1 MAATDSLEEI
11 QSMREC
17 LNQLPSIK
25 DNQQLVATTSTIVTK
40 LRSFNDALPQRDVLQ
55 RLSLQ
60 VQPSLVDVVSI
71 SEEIAGGND
80 ENRWKLDEATRRLSA
95 NLCDVESVLV
105 EEMRDDRSAEETLT
119 HYRAKLEERRERM
132 GKSVVGEKLES
143 TLESSREEL
152 SHGVDHLEKA
162 LAHPSPNRDDVTR
175 PAAVVAKAVCSL
187 LDVAD
192 TYFQTPLVYRSE
204 LYGHTMSVIRI
215 AKNYILDVEEMKTAV
230 SRLTVSVQS
239 IREQCQ
245 NQMGRSASL
254 QIEVESLKQ
263 DDASSDGSGR
273 CVTDS
278 NETSLRQSPIIL
290 TAKALYD
297 FDMEDKEENL
307 QFFKGDIIQV
317 TKRNEGGWW
326 EGRSGVKTGVFPASF
341 VQVIGEQPTQ
351 SPSHSATKLTPN
363 LSLAALRTGQPT
375 SSDQEDVG
383 SLSERRS
390 STGNGKLRVQ
400 HQSPSASDSGQLP
413 AYATSRRVYTW
424 SGDDGGQLTQPVHKE
439 GIMKKEGGHH
449 KSWKTRWFILDHEKI
464 SYYRPTQLKSPMGS
478 IGLRD
483 YKFAAVTGDR
493 PGHQNCFN
501 LVSSGDKRI
510 YYFSTSSRAEMNDW
524 ILHINRAIKKRKISS
539 AGQIGDESAHA
550 EFEGSMGKVAAA
562 ECIEYLLVED
572 RIGHEGL
579 FRINGNVGQVKR
591 YLQAVDQGTVPP
603 VEEIHNPHTVASIL
617 KHLIKEHKVK
627 VLVVSSIARELY
639 QEVEKNCAP
648 MAARSLLFGVHGFR
662 LLGGLIRLFSEV
674 LAVQKSGKR
683 SVTVD
688 DLARAFGVYVFED
701 LNVQEA
707 VVVLQYLLSVQGE
720 VFG

>member
-1 MAATDSLEEI
+1 MTATMAATDSLEEI

-263 DDASSDGSGR
+263 VKLGVMLVCDLLSITKEGCLSGAMALHVVPSQFGSAR
-273 CVTDS
+273 AAPEQHQNYSNALAHTPSTDYYALLCRS
-278 NETSLRQSPIIL
+278 ICQSKERL
-290 TAKALYD
+290 TLIVDWPSKS
-297 FDMEDKEENL
+297 
-307 QFFKGDIIQV
+307 
-317 TKRNEGGWW
+317 
-326 EGRSGVKTGVFPASF
+326 RSG
-341 VQVIGEQPTQ
+341 
-351 SPSHSATKLTPN
+351 
-363 LSLAALRTGQPT
+363 
-375 SSDQEDVG
+375 
-383 SLSERRS
+383 
-390 STGNGKLRVQ
+390 
-400 HQSPSASDSGQLP
+400 DSGPEMQTGAVIHTLHTLP
-413 AYATSRRVYTW
+413 VTHTY
-424 SGDDGGQLTQPVHKE
+424 
-439 GIMKKEGGHH
+439 
-449 KSWKTRWFILDHEKI
+449 ILAC
-464 SYYRPTQLKSPMGS
+464 MG
-478 IGLRD
+478 
-483 YKFAAVTGDR
+483 
-493 PGHQNCFN
+493 
-501 LVSSGDKRI
+501 VS
-510 YYFSTSSRAEMNDW
+510 
-524 ILHINRAIKKRKISS
+524 
-539 AGQIGDESAHA
+539 Q
-550 EFEGSMGKVAAA
+550 
-562 ECIEYLLVED
+562 
-572 RIGHEGL
+572 
-579 FRINGNVGQVKR
+579 
-591 YLQAVDQGTVPP
+591 
-603 VEEIHNPHTVASIL
+603 
-617 KHLIKEHKVK
+617 
-627 VLVVSSIARELY
+627 
-639 QEVEKNCAP
+639 
-648 MAARSLLFGVHGFR
+648 
-662 LLGGLIRLFSEV
+662 
-674 LAVQKSGKR
+674 
-683 SVTVD
+683 
-688 DLARAFGVYVFED
+688 
-701 LNVQEA
+701 
-707 VVVLQYLLSVQGE
+707 
-720 VFG
+720 